1 MGDRRMELRNT
12 AVMVCA
18 LALSASA
25 VGAQDRSAQDRMIQ
39 EQRRESDGPTGWFGV
54 TVNDQGSIDENGNP
68 FYNGYPTVTSVE
80 PGSPAAKA
88 GVKPGDV
95 LVMFN
100 DHDMKGSAMALRNW
114 LQPGLS
120 FTVKLRRDGAAKE
133 VRGTVGKRPEGFGE
147 RVTLIWSAPEAGSA
161 MGGTPS
167 PMNDARTVRVTM
179 RPPLPAKLPPVMG
192 GFTFGSG
199 IFPIAGAEIIA
210 LNADMSAA
218 LRIKHEGVLIT
229 NVIPDSPAGRAGL
242 RGGDVVLTA
251 DSIHLENPISLVRAI
266 RESNDRSIRLRILRQ
281 QKTQT
286 IVLKY

>member
-1 MGDRRMELRNT
+1 MDLRNT

-25 VGAQDRSAQDRMIQ
+25 AGAQDRSAQERIIQ

-80 PGSPAAKA
+80 PGSPASKA

-100 DHDMKGSAMALRNW
+100 DHDMKGSAMALRGW

-120 FTVKLRRDGAAKE
+120 FVVKLRRDGVAKE

-147 RVTLIWSAPEAGSA
+147 RVTLIWSAPEAGGA
-161 MGGTPS
+161 MGGGGMS
-167 PMNDARTVRVTM
+167 PMNDGRPVHVTM
-179 RPPLPAKLPPVMG
+179 HAPLPAKLPPVMG

-229 NVIPDSPAGRAGL
+229 NVIPDSPASHAGL

-266 RESNDRSIRLRILRQ
+266 RESNDRSIRLKILRQ

-286 IVLKY
+286 VVLKY

>member
-1 MGDRRMELRNT
+1 MDLRNT
-12 AVMVCA
+12 AVIVCA

-25 VGAQDRSAQDRMIQ
+25 AGAQDRSAQERMIQ

-88 GVKPGDV
+88 GVKAGDV

-100 DHDMKGSAMALRNW
+100 DHDMKGSAMALRDW
-114 LQPGLS
+114 LQPGMS
-120 FTVKLRRDGAAKE
+120 FVVKLRRDGAAKE

-147 RVTLIWSAPEAGSA
+147 RVTLIWSAPEAGGA
-161 MGGTPS
+161 MGGGGMS
-167 PMNDARTVRVTM
+167 PMNDGRPMRVTM
-179 RPPLPAKLPPVMG
+179 RAPLPAKLPPVMG
-192 GFTFGSG
+192 GFSFGSG
-199 IFPIAGAEIIA
+199 IFPFAGAEIIA

-218 LRIKHEGVLIT
+218 LGIKREGVLVT
-229 NVIPDSPAGRAGL
+229 SVVPETPAALSGL

-251 DSIHLENPISLVRAI
+251 DSIHLESPMSLVRAI

-281 QKTQT
+281 KKAQT